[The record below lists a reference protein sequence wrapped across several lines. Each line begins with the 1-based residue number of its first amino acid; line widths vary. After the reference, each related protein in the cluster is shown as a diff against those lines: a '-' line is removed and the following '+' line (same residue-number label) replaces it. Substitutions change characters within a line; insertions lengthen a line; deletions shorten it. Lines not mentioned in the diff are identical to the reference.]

1 MSSNVIRSRRLKV
14 AIIRE
19 EFVAITGDFAKAVIL
34 DQLLTWNYETQ
45 DFNAFNAAELSDMTM
60 LGLSVPDMEKHLE
73 ELVNMGLVKSNVTNW
88 RAAGLYQVDFPQLTR
103 TLAVSGYALE
113 GYRECDETHF

>member
-1 MSSNVIRSRRLKV
+1 MMYRPIKR
-14 AIIRE
+14 AYIRE
-19 EFVAITGDFAKAVIL
+19 ELVAITGSYERAVIL

-45 DFNAFNAAELSDMTM
+45 DFNAFDAAELSDMTM

-73 ELVNMGLVKSNVTNW
+73 VLVNMGLVKSNVTNW